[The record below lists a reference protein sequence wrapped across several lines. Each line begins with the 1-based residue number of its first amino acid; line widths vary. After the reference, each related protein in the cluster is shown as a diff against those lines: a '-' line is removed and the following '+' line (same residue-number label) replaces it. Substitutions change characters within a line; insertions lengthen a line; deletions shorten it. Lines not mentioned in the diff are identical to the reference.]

1 MTIKQQLGEEISKAT
16 KGLGITDIEP
26 KVEYPADPSRG
37 DYSTNVAMVAFGKG
51 KALRVKGEGVSSPM
65 ELAEEI
71 KNVILSRA
79 KPSLPAGRD
88 LDSSAKPQNDI
99 FEKVEVVK
107 PGFINFWIAEEFFV
121 QKLQNSEKSIQEI
134 SKTKKGKIG
143 IEHTQPN
150 TNKPL
155 HIGHV
160 RNTVLGMSLVRLKQA
175 TGWDCE
181 SWNINND
188 RGIHICKSML
198 GYLYAGS
205 PGADKILSPMVPEQR
220 EMAKR
225 DYFVMGKFPIYWVEM
240 LNYWSDHKEMWL
252 TPEKKQQKSDKF
264 VGEYYIESSN
274 EEEKETLYKE
284 YLTEMLQAW
293 ESGDEKVHELWKT
306 MNTWFYEGMK
316 QTLDVLGTN
325 FDHEWYESEIYS
337 KGKDLIEKGIKEGKL
352 QRAEDGHVEADLSK
366 FNLPNVVLLRSNGTA
381 LYITQ
386 DIELARQRIQDE
398 KFDYAMVITGNEQNL
413 RFKQLYRVCEILGI
427 ADYDKLLHL
436 GYGMVRLKSGKMSS
450 RKGTAISADDLIAEV
465 KSKVHEIMSAQKDD
479 LDYLERLDMV
489 AIGAIKYT
497 MLKYGVLSDISF
509 DIESSIST
517 EGDSGPYIQY
527 VYARTQSVLQRAKG
541 EGESGKTEE
550 NSLTLNAS
558 PLTLAPEEREL
569 LRLLSRFNEVVADAA
584 NRFAPNIVCNFLFE
598 LSQAFNLFY
607 QKCPI
612 IKSEEEIRDF
622 RLNLTAKTGET
633 IRKGL
638 NLLGIEAP
646 AKM

>member
-1 MTIKQQLGEEISKAT
+1 MTIKQQIAT
-16 KGLGITDIEP
+16 SLKPILKELTEQDIEP
-26 KVEYPADPSRG
+26 NVSFNEDSGRG
-37 DYSTNVAMVAFGKG
+37 DYSTNVAMQAFGIIKTNMEG
-51 KALRVKGEGVSSPM
+51 IYSRKIPAKASSPM
-65 ELAEEI
+65 DMAEKI
-71 KNVILSRA
+71 KEKISTSND
-79 KPSLPAGRD
+79 SL
-88 LDSSAKPQNDI
+88 

-107 PGFINFWIAEEFFV
+107 PGFINIFLSKEFLI
-121 QKLQNSEKSIQEI
+121 QKLQNSVKITSPTAEI
-134 SKTKKGKIG
+134 KKGKIG

-198 GYLYAGS
+198 GYLYAGLPSVDIIRQSVS
-205 PGADKILSPMVPEQR
+205 PEDWEKMEV
-220 EMAKR
+220 
-225 DYFVMGKFPIYWVEM
+225 DYHVFGKYPLQWHEM
-240 LNYWSDHKEMWL
+240 LKYWSENKDWWL
-252 TPEKKQQKSDKF
+252 TPEKKGEKPDHF
-264 VGEYYIESSN
+264 VGDYYIESSN
-274 EEEKETLYKE
+274 EEEKETLYKG
-284 YLTEMLQAW
+284 YLSEMLKAW
-293 ESGDEKVHELWKT
+293 EDGDEKVHDLWKT

-337 KGKDLIEKGIKEGKL
+337 KGKYLIEKGIKEGKL

-450 RKGTAISADDLIAEV
+450 RKGTAISADDLIADV
-465 KSKVHEIMSAQKDD
+465 KKKVHEIMAPQKDEPG
-479 LDYLERLDMV
+479 YEERLDKV
-489 AIGAIKYT
+489 SIGAIKYT

-527 VYARTQSVLQRAKG
+527 VYARTQSVLLKAGISNLQ
-541 EGESGKTEE
+541 
-550 NSLTLNAS
+550 S
-558 PLTLAPEEREL
+558 PISNFHLAPEEREL
-569 LRLLSRFNEVVADAA
+569 LRLLARFDEVVEEAA
-584 NRFAPNIVCNFLFE
+584 TRFAPNILCTYLFE
-598 LSQAFNLFY
+598 LASSFNLFY

-612 IKSEEEIRDF
+612 IKSEEEIREF
-622 RLNLTAKTGET
+622 RLMLTSQTGET
-633 IRKGL
+633 IKKGL
-638 NLLGIEAP
+638 GLLGIEAP
-646 AKM
+646 VRM